1 MLSDNVLFIDAE
13 AIVVDKPAGL
23 PVDEPREGVTSVA
36 NHLESLR
43 FTFQRWPT
51 IVHRLDR
58 DTSGCLLLARTPRA
72 HKQFQAAFEA
82 GIVRKRYLAVL
93 DGVPGGDEGVIDLP
107 LAKVSTQ
114 EDGWRM
120 VVDARKGRGKAA
132 TTHWRTIAVRD
143 GRALVLFTPQTGR
156 THQLRVHAATGLGVP
171 IVGDP
176 VYGRRGPKMLLHAW
190 TLTVPRGAKPA
201 VIAVSPLPAAF
212 AGWTAPDVA
221 SDSAPDA
228 AGHADA

>member
-23 PVDEPREGVTSVA
+23 PVDEPRDGAISVA

-72 HKQFQAAFEA
+72 HKIFQAVFEA
-82 GIVRKRYLAVL
+82 GSVEKRYLAVL
-93 DGVPGGDEGVIDLP
+93 DGVPDAESGEIALP
-107 LAKVSTQ
+107 LAKVSTR

-120 VVDARKGRGKAA
+120 VVDERKGKGKAA
-132 TTHWRTIAVRD
+132 LTAWRRIAVQD
-143 GRALVLFTPQTGR
+143 GRSLVLFMPKTGR
-156 THQLRVHAATGLGVP
+156 THQLRVHAASGIGIP

-176 VYGRRGPKMLLHAW
+176 VYGRPSPRGGPKMLLHAW
-190 TLTVPRGAKPA
+190 TIAVPRGAKPP
-201 VIAVSPLPAAF
+201 VKAVSPLPPAF
-212 AGWTAPDVA
+212 AGW
-221 SDSAPDA
+221 SAPEPDGLA
-228 AGHADA
+228 AA

>member
-23 PVDEPREGVTSVA
+23 PVDEPRDGVTSVA

-72 HKQFQAAFEA
+72 HRQFQAAFEA
-82 GIVRKRYLAVL
+82 GTVEKSYLAVL
-93 DGVPGGDEGVIDLP
+93 DGVPGAERGEIALP
-107 LAKVSTQ
+107 LAKVSTR

-120 VVDARKGRGKAA
+120 VVDERKGKGKAA
-132 TTHWRTIAVRD
+132 TTLWELMAVRD
-143 GRALVLFTPQTGR
+143 GRALVLFTPKTGR

-171 IVGDP
+171 ILGDP
-176 VYGRRGPKMLLHAW
+176 VYGGAAVRGGPGMMLHAW
-190 TLTVPRGAKPA
+190 TLVVPRGDKPPVRA
-201 VIAVSPLPAAF
+201 LSPLPAAF
-212 AGWTAPDVA
+212 AGWTAPP
-221 SDSAPDA
+221 APA
-228 AGHADA
+228 AQGR

>member
-23 PVDEPREGVTSVA
+23 PVDEPRDGAISVA

-82 GIVRKRYLAVL
+82 GTVVKRYLAVL
-93 DGVPGGDEGVIDLP
+93 DGVPDGESGEIALP
-107 LAKVSTQ
+107 LAKVSTR

-120 VVDARKGRGKAA
+120 VVDARKGKGKAA
-132 TTHWRTIAVRD
+132 STQWRRVAVRD
-143 GRALVLFTPQTGR
+143 GRALILFTPTTGR
-156 THQLRVHAATGLGVP
+156 THQLRVHAATGLGIP

-176 VYGRRGPKMLLHAW
+176 VYGAQAGRGGPGMLLHAW
-190 TLTVPRGAKPA
+190 TITVPRAGKPA
-201 VIAVSPLPAAF
+201 VDAVSPLPPAF
-212 AGWTAPDVA
+212 AGWTAPGLDGL
-221 SDSAPDA
+221 A
-228 AGHADA
+228 AA

>member
-23 PVDEPREGVTSVA
+23 PVDEPRDGVTSVA

-82 GIVRKRYLAVL
+82 GTVEKRYLAVL
-93 DGVPGGDEGVIDLP
+93 DGVPGAERGEIALP
-107 LAKVSTQ
+107 LAKVSTR

-120 VVDARKGRGKAA
+120 VVDERKGKGKAA
-132 TTHWRTIAVRD
+132 ATLWELMEVRD
-143 GRALVLFTPQTGR
+143 GRSLVLFTPKTGR

-171 IVGDP
+171 ILGDP
-176 VYGRRGPKMLLHAW
+176 VYGGAAAHGGPGMMLHAW
-190 TLTVPRGAKPA
+190 TLTVPRGDKPPVHA
-201 VIAVSPLPAAF
+201 LSPLPAAF
-212 AGWTAPDVA
+212 AGWTAPPV
-221 SDSAPDA
+221 PDA
-228 AGHADA
+228 HGR